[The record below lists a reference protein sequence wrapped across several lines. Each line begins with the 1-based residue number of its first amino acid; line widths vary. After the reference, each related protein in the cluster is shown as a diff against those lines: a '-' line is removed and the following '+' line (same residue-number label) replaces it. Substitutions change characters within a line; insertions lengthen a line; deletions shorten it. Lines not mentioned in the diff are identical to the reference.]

1 MNVEEMLM
9 SCEVAFY
16 KLNICDANF
25 TDDHHVAESNFKWV
39 NLRKLFEKA
48 LWIKCILTLDNV
60 SRTYWNRYKDIWSAE
75 LLHL

>member
-1 MNVEEMLM
+1 MNVEEMLK

-25 TDDHHVAESNFKWV
+25 TDDHHVAESNFKGV

-48 LWIKCILTLDNV
+48 L
-60 SRTYWNRYKDIWSAE
+60 
-75 LLHL
+75 